1 MSDLPEAKLTMHLYV
16 HVPFC
21 RKKCSY
27 CGFASAPAGPGD
39 MSAYVRAVIREME
52 HRAPQV
58 AGRRMQSVFLG
69 GGTPSLLPVHELE
82 LIFSAVRRF
91 FAWSEDAEICLEA
104 NPDSVH
110 SEDQVRA
117 WRNLGVTRVSLGV
130 QSLDRDL
137 LSFLGRSHT
146 PEQADS
152 AVQYLNR
159 AGVDNFGLDLMWGI
173 PGQDL
178 GSWLGTLRE
187 VLAWKPAHLSLYSLS
202 VEPGTPL
209 AALEAGNGLV
219 PDHGFD
225 LVDED
230 TSPCLPQGKNRG
242 YILGDGSL
250 AWPDEDTWADMFIQG
265 RQLLVQSGFEHY
277 EISNYAR
284 PGCKCRHN
292 IGIWRGEEYMGL
304 GPAAVSTLNAVRR
317 QNPDNL
323 AEYIQ
328 MIDHGYPWLAEE
340 SLPLQIRERENGMLG
355 LRTHQGIDLIRAEP
369 WLDRDLAVQ
378 LQEAG
383 LLEVQRGRLRLTPEG
398 MLVSNEI
405 LARLLW

>member
-1 MSDLPEAKLTMHLYV
+1 MHLYL

-39 MSAYVRAVIREME
+39 ISVYVRALIQEMAQ
-52 HRAPQV
+52 RAVQ
-58 AGRRMQSVFLG
+58 AKGRPLQSVFLG
-69 GGTPSLLPVHELE
+69 GGTPSLLPAHELE
-82 LIFSAVRRF
+82 RIFSALRRF

-130 QSLDRDL
+130 QSLDRDV

-209 AALEAGNGLV
+209 AALEAGQNRIFCHSQNQS
-219 PDHGFD
+219 P
-225 LVDED
+225 ED
-230 TSPCLPQGKNRG
+230 TSRKFIQD
-242 YILGDGSL
+242 DGSL

-284 PGCKCRHN
+284 SGYKCRHN
-292 IGIWRGEEYMGL
+292 SGIWRGEEYMGL
-304 GPAAVSTLNAVRR
+304 GPAAVSTLKAVRR

-328 MIDHGYPWLAEE
+328 MIDHGYPLPAEE
-340 SLPLQIRERENGMLG
+340 SLPLQIREREHGMLG
-355 LRTHQGIDLIRAEP
+355 LRTHQGIDLTKTEP

-398 MLVSNEI
+398 MVVSNEI

>member
-1 MSDLPEAKLTMHLYV
+1 
-16 HVPFC
+16 
-21 RKKCSY
+21 
-27 CGFASAPAGPGD
+27 
-39 MSAYVRAVIREME
+39 MSAYVGALIQEMAQRA
-52 HRAPQV
+52 AQ
-58 AGRRMQSVFLG
+58 AKGRPLQTVFIG
-69 GGTPSLLPVHELE
+69 GGTPSLLPAHELE
-82 LIFSAVRRF
+82 RIFSAVRRS

-130 QSLDRDL
+130 QSLDRDV

-152 AVQYLNR
+152 AVQYLKR
-159 AGVDNFGLDLMWGI
+159 AGVENFGLDLMWGI

-187 VLAWKPAHLSLYSLS
+187 VLAWQPAHLSLYSLS

-209 AALEAGNGLV
+209 AALESGQDRIFCHSQNQS
-219 PDHGFD
+219 P
-225 LVDED
+225 ED
-230 TSPCLPQGKNRG
+230 TSRQF
-242 YILGDGSL
+242 IQDDGLL
-250 AWPDEDTWADMFIQG
+250 AWPDEDTWADMFLQG
-265 RQLLVQSGFEHY
+265 RELLVQAGFEHY

-284 PGCKCRHN
+284 PGWKCRHN
-292 IGIWRGEEYMGL
+292 SGIWRGEEYMGL

-317 QNPDNL
+317 QNPGSL

-328 MIDHGYPWLAEE
+328 MIDHGHPWPAEE
-340 SLPLQIRERENGMLG
+340 SLPLQIREKENKMLG
-355 LRTHQGIDLIRAEP
+355 LRTNQGIDLTQAQP
-369 WLDRDLAVQ
+369 WLDRDLAAEM
-378 LQEAG
+378 QEAG
-383 LLEVQRGRLRLTPEG
+383 LLEVHRGRLRLTPQG